1 MQESEI
7 HRLVNTLE
15 GLSSELG
22 VILRVVNEKGESLG
36 DELPCVI
43 PPLSITLAVNTGTRS
58 TTSSEGFLITVV
70 PTRVKGEK
78 FLLAIFGEVT
88 QDTGYRAISKLPEL
102 LVRGISNG
110 KV

>member
-36 DELPCVI
+36 DE
-43 PPLSITLAVNTGTRS
+43 
-58 TTSSEGFLITVV
+58 
-70 PTRVKGEK
+70 
-78 FLLAIFGEVT
+78 
-88 QDTGYRAISKLPEL
+88 
-102 LVRGISNG
+102 
-110 KV
+110 